1 MILMFLVCMNMIIII
16 LGLQILIITIPLEI
30 IHVRSVHSSSHHVH
44 SWHSSHTRH
53 ASHASHTRHSSHAS
67 HSTHSSKTSHISHHL
82 FQVSATSLFI
92 RIILILPLLEVNL
105 EPVLLGFVLQQP
117 LPVRSVLCL
126 LQSKLDTSWPHL
138 VLCLLWVYLLQQLHV
153 QLINFLV
160 HSCRAF
166 EIQRIL
172 FNLNIWFLN
181 IRNINRDKN
190 NLGSLGPGDT
200 RC

>member
-16 LGLQILIITIPLEI
+16 LGLQILIITVPLEI

-44 SWHSSHTRH
+44 SWHSSH
-53 ASHASHTRHSSHAS
+53 SS
-67 HSTHSSKTSHISHHL
+67 HSSKTSHISHHL

-92 RIILILPLLEVNL
+92 RVILILPLLEINL
-105 EPVLLGFVLQQP
+105 EPVLLGFVLEQP

-138 VLCLLWVYLLQQLHV
+138 VLCLLWIYLLQQLHV

-190 NLGSLGPGDT
+190 NLGSLSPGDT
-200 RC
+200 GC

>member
-53 ASHASHTRHSSHAS
+53 ASHASHTRHTSHAS
-67 HSTHSSKTSHISHHL
+67 HSSETSHISHHL
-82 FQVSATSLFI
+82 LQVSATSLFI
-92 RIILILPLLEVNL
+92 RVILILPLLEVNL
-105 EPVLLGFVLQQP
+105 EPVLLGFVFQQP
-117 LPVRSVLCL
+117 LPVRSILCL

-153 QLINFLV
+153 QLINFPV

-190 NLGSLGPGDT
+190 NLGSLSPGDT